1 VAARK
6 AVSTTVRAATV
17 VPMTWIAAIAAS
29 VAVLLLVT
37 RAERTSLSA
46 AARDYLV
53 APVVDEPAPTGVPR
67 DLGFV
72 PWAIA
77 GTVVGLLLAQ
87 GDLFLSGAGRSA
99 PALGTLGGAGG
110 WLLWSSRRTSAR
122 ERTALRL
129 RHELPV
135 VADAIA
141 LHAIAGE
148 SVSSALSGIVEQT
161 SGVAASEFAAA
172 LEMHSSGESLIE
184 SLGHAKATTAHPEAA
199 RLYDVL
205 IHAHGSGGRLSAAL
219 AELAMD
225 FRSSIAS
232 DLTSEGG
239 KRAIT
244 SYGPVLALMVPT
256 ALLFLLYP
264 TLLGLRAL
272 SGAP

>member
-1 VAARK
+1 
-6 AVSTTVRAATV
+6 
-17 VPMTWIAAIAAS
+17 MMWIGAIAAAAAVFLIVTS
-29 VAVLLLVT
+29 V
-37 RAERTSLSA
+37 RSTSLSTA
-46 AARDYLV
+46 VHDYLV
-53 APVVDEPAPTGVPR
+53 EPVEEESAQPPTPK
-67 DLGFV
+67 DLGFI
-72 PWAIA
+72 PWVIGGA
-77 GTVVGLLLAQ
+77 VVGLLLAQ

-99 PALGTLGGAGG
+99 PALGILGAVGG
-110 WLLWSSRRTSAR
+110 WFIWSSRRSSLKQRRAV
-122 ERTALRL
+122 RL

-141 LHAIAGE
+141 LHAVAGE
-148 SVSSALSGIVEQT
+148 SVSSALSAVATQT
-161 SGVAASEFAAA
+161 TGVASQEFTVVLDRHRDGAGLA
-172 LEMHSSGESLIE
+172 ESLVE
-184 SLGHAKATTAHPEAA
+184 VKRTTAHPDAV

-205 IHAHGSGGRLSAAL
+205 IHAHGSGGRLAASLSDL
-219 AELAMD
+219 AVD

>member
-1 VAARK
+1 MMWLAAII
-6 AVSTTVRAATV
+6 AAT
-17 VPMTWIAAIAAS
+17 
-29 VAVLLLVT
+29 AVFLVVT
-37 RAERTSLSA
+37 RVRSASLSNA
-46 AARDYLV
+46 VHDYLV
-53 APVVDEPAPTGVPR
+53 EPIVEEPARPPMPR

-72 PWAIA
+72 PWVVGGA
-77 GTVVGLLLAQ
+77 VVGLLLAQ

-99 PALGTLGGAGG
+99 PALGILGAAGG
-110 WLLWSSRRTSAR
+110 WFVWSSRRTSLKQRRAMS
-122 ERTALRL
+122 L

-141 LHAIAGE
+141 LHAVAGE
-148 SVSSALSGIVEQT
+148 SVSSALSAVATQT
-161 SGVAASEFAAA
+161 SGIAAEEFTAVLDRHRDGEGLAEA
-172 LEMHSSGESLIE
+172 LTEI
-184 SLGHAKATTAHPEAA
+184 KRTTAHPDAI

-205 IHAHGSGGRLSAAL
+205 IHAHGAGGRLAASLSDL
-219 AELAMD
+219 ALD

-232 DLTSEGG
+232 DLTAEGG

>member
-1 VAARK
+1 MMWLAA
-6 AVSTTVRAATV
+6 AVT
-17 VPMTWIAAIAAS
+17 AIA
-29 VAVLLLVT
+29 VFLLVT
-37 RAERTSLSA
+37 RVRPSSLSA
-46 AARDYLV
+46 AIHDYLV
-53 APVVDEPAPTGVPR
+53 EPVEEESAHPPVSK

-72 PWAIA
+72 PWVIGGA
-77 GTVVGLLLAQ
+77 VVGLLLAQ

-99 PALGTLGGAGG
+99 PALGILGSAGG
-110 WLLWSSRRTSAR
+110 WFVWSSRRSTLKQRRA
-122 ERTALRL
+122 TRL

-141 LHAIAGE
+141 LHAVAGE
-148 SVSSALSGIVEQT
+148 SVSSALSAVATQT
-161 SGVAASEFAAA
+161 TGVAAEEFNAV
-172 LEMHSSGESLIE
+172 LERHRDGEGLAESLTE
-184 SLGHAKATTAHPEAA
+184 VKRTTAHPDAV
-199 RLYDVL
+199 RLYEVL
-205 IHAHGSGGRLSAAL
+205 IHAHGSGGRLAASL
-219 AELAMD
+219 SELAVD

>member
-1 VAARK
+1 
-6 AVSTTVRAATV
+6 
-17 VPMTWIAAIAAS
+17 MTWLAAIAAA
-29 VAVLLLVT
+29 VAVFLLVT
-37 RAERTSLSA
+37 RVRSVSLSDA
-46 AARDYLV
+46 VHGYLM
-53 APVVDEPAPTGVPR
+53 APVVEESAHPPEPK

-72 PWAIA
+72 PWVVGGA
-77 GTVVGLLLAQ
+77 VVGLLLSQ

-99 PALGTLGGAGG
+99 PALGILGAAGG
-110 WLLWSSRRTSAR
+110 WLVWSSRRTSLKQR
-122 ERTALRL
+122 RALRL

-135 VADAIA
+135 IADAIA
-141 LHAIAGE
+141 LYAVAGE
-148 SVSSALSGIVEQT
+148 SVSSALSAVATQT
-161 SGVAASEFAAA
+161 KGVAAEEFTAV
-172 LEMHSSGESLIE
+172 LDRHRDGEGFVESLTE
-184 SLGHAKATTAHPEAA
+184 VKRTTAHPDAV
-199 RLYDVL
+199 RLYEVL
-205 IHAHGSGGRLSAAL
+205 IHAHGSGGRLAASL
-219 AELAMD
+219 SELALD

>member
-1 VAARK
+1 
-6 AVSTTVRAATV
+6 
-17 VPMTWIAAIAAS
+17 MMWLAAIAAAT
-29 VAVLLLVT
+29 AVFLLVT
-37 RAERTSLSA
+37 TVRSVSLSTTVH
-46 AARDYLV
+46 DYLV
-53 APVVDEPAPTGVPR
+53 EPVVEESAQSPTSR

-72 PWAIA
+72 PWVIGGA
-77 GTVVGLLLAQ
+77 VVGLLLAQ

-99 PALGTLGGAGG
+99 PALGILGAAGG
-110 WLLWSSRRTSAR
+110 WFVWSSRRTSMKQR
-122 ERTALRL
+122 RALRL

-141 LHAIAGE
+141 LHAVAGE
-148 SVSSALSGIVEQT
+148 SVSSALSAVATQT
-161 SGVAASEFAAA
+161 TGVAAEEFAAV
-172 LEMHSSGESLIE
+172 LDMHRDGDGLVDSLTA
-184 SLGHAKATTAHPEAA
+184 GKRTTAHPDAV

-205 IHAHGSGGRLSAAL
+205 IHAHGSGGRLAASL
-219 AELAMD
+219 TELSVD
-225 FRSSIAS
+225 FRSSIAT

-272 SGAP
+272 SGTP

>member
-1 VAARK
+1 
-6 AVSTTVRAATV
+6 
-17 VPMTWIAAIAAS
+17 MMWIGAIAAGA
-29 VAVLLLVT
+29 AVFLLVT
-37 RAERTSLSA
+37 RGPVSSSLSVA
-46 AARDYLV
+46 VHDYLV
-53 APVVDEPAPTGVPR
+53 APPVEESAHPPKPKDF
-67 DLGFV
+67 GFV
-72 PWAIA
+72 PWVLGGA
-77 GTVVGLLLAQ
+77 VVGLLLAQ

-99 PALGTLGGAGG
+99 PALGLLGGAAG
-110 WLLWSSRRTSAR
+110 WFLWSSRRTSSR
-122 ERTALRL
+122 QRRALRL

-141 LHAIAGE
+141 LHAVAGE
-148 SVSSALSGIVEQT
+148 SVASALAAVATQT
-161 SGVAASEFAAA
+161 TGVAADEFSAVLDA
-172 LEMHSSGESLIE
+172 HRSGDGLVESLTD
-184 SLGHAKATTAHPEAA
+184 GKRTTAHPDAE

-205 IHAHGSGGRLSAAL
+205 IHAHGSGGRLAASL
-219 AELAMD
+219 NELAVD

>member
-1 VAARK
+1 
-6 AVSTTVRAATV
+6 
-17 VPMTWIAAIAAS
+17 MMWFAAIVGA
-29 VAVLLLVT
+29 VAVFLLVT
-37 RAERTSLSA
+37 RVHPVSLSVA
-46 AARDYLV
+46 VHDYLV
-53 APVVDEPAPTGVPR
+53 APVEEEPAHPPR
-67 DLGFV
+67 PKDLGFV
-72 PWAIA
+72 PWVIGGA
-77 GTVVGLLLAQ
+77 VVGLLLAQ

-99 PALGTLGGAGG
+99 PALGLLGAAGG
-110 WLLWSSRRTSAR
+110 WLVWSSRRTSVKQRRAV
-122 ERTALRL
+122 RL

-141 LHAIAGE
+141 LHAVAGE
-148 SVSSALSGIVEQT
+148 SVSSALSAIADQT
-161 SGVAASEFAAA
+161 TGVAAEEFTAA
-172 LEMHSSGESLIE
+172 LDMHRKGDGLAESLAA
-184 SLGHAKATTAHPEAA
+184 SKSVTAHPDAE
-199 RLYDVL
+199 RLYEVL
-205 IHAHGSGGRLSAAL
+205 IHAHGSGGRLAASL
-219 AELAMD
+219 SELAVD

>member
-1 VAARK
+1 MIWLAAVAAAT
-6 AVSTTVRAATV
+6 AVF
-17 VPMTWIAAIAAS
+17 
-29 VAVLLLVT
+29 LLVT
-37 RAERTSLSA
+37 RVRKASLSVVV
-46 AARDYLV
+46 RDYLV
-53 APVVDEPAPTGVPR
+53 APDVEESARPPLPR

-72 PWAIA
+72 PWVVGSA
-77 GTVVGLLLAQ
+77 VVGLLLAQ
-87 GDLFLSGAGRSA
+87 GDLFLAGAGRSA
-99 PALGTLGGAGG
+99 PALGILGATGG
-110 WLLWSSRRTSAR
+110 WLVWSSRRTSLK
-122 ERTALRL
+122 ERRSLRL

-141 LHAIAGE
+141 LHAVAGE
-148 SVSSALSGIVEQT
+148 SVSSALSAVATQT
-161 SGVAASEFAAA
+161 TGVAAEEFTDALDRYSDGEGLTEA
-172 LEMHSSGESLIE
+172 LEEIKRS
-184 SLGHAKATTAHPEAA
+184 TAHPDAV
-199 RLYDVL
+199 RLYEVL
-205 IHAHGSGGRLSAAL
+205 IHAHGSGGRLAASL
-219 AELAMD
+219 SELAVD

>member
-1 VAARK
+1 
-6 AVSTTVRAATV
+6 
-17 VPMTWIAAIAAS
+17 MTWLAAIAAS
-29 VAVLLLVT
+29 AAVFALVT
-37 RAERTSLSA
+37 RVRPSSLTVA
-46 AARDYLV
+46 VHDYLV
-53 APVVDEPAPTGVPR
+53 APAVEEPAPTPEPK
-67 DLGFV
+67 DLGFI
-72 PWAIA
+72 PWILGGA
-77 GTVVGLLLAQ
+77 VVGLLLAQ

-99 PALGTLGGAGG
+99 PALGILGGAGG
-110 WLLWSSRRTSAR
+110 WLVWSSRRTSLR
-122 ERTALRL
+122 QRRALRL

-141 LHAIAGE
+141 LHAVAGE
-148 SVSSALSGIVEQT
+148 SVSSALSSVATQT
-161 SGVAASEFAAA
+161 TGVAAAEFAAA
-172 LEMHSSGESLIE
+172 LERLRAGEGLAESLAQ
-184 SLGHAKATTAHPEAA
+184 SKRSTAHPDAE
-199 RLYDVL
+199 RLYEVL
-205 IHAHGSGGRLSAAL
+205 IQAHGSGGRLSASL
-219 AELAMD
+219 SELAVD

>member
-1 VAARK
+1 MMWLASLAAAA
-6 AVSTTVRAATV
+6 AVF
-17 VPMTWIAAIAAS
+17 
-29 VAVLLLVT
+29 LLVT
-37 RAERTSLSA
+37 RVRSASLSSA
-46 AARDYLV
+46 VHDYLV
-53 APVVDEPAPTGVPR
+53 APPVEESAQPPKPK

-72 PWAIA
+72 PWVLGGA
-77 GTVVGLLLAQ
+77 VVGLLLAQ

-99 PALGTLGGAGG
+99 PALGLLGGAAG
-110 WLLWSSRRTSAR
+110 WFVWSSRRTSLAQR
-122 ERTALRL
+122 RALRL

-141 LHAIAGE
+141 LHAVAGE
-148 SVSSALSGIVEQT
+148 SVASALSAVATQTTGI
-161 SGVAASEFAAA
+161 AADEFAAV
-172 LEMHSSGESLIE
+172 LETHRSGDGLVESLTE
-184 SLGHAKATTAHPEAA
+184 GKRTTAHPDAV
-199 RLYDVL
+199 RLYEVL
-205 IHAHGSGGRLSAAL
+205 IHAHGSGGRLAESL
-219 AELAMD
+219 NELAVD

>member
-1 VAARK
+1 
-6 AVSTTVRAATV
+6 
-17 VPMTWIAAIAAS
+17 MTWIAAAAAAA
-29 VAVLLLVT
+29 AVFLLVA
-37 RAERTSLSA
+37 RVRDASLSTA
-46 AARDYLV
+46 VHDYLV
-53 APVVDEPAPTGVPR
+53 PPSAEEPAPPTTPR

-72 PWAIA
+72 PWVLGGAV
-77 GTVVGLLLAQ
+77 GGLLLAQ
-87 GDLFLSGAGRSA
+87 GDLFLSGVGRSA
-99 PALGTLGGAGG
+99 PALGFLGAAGG
-110 WLLWSSRRTSAR
+110 WLVWSSRRSSLKQR
-122 ERTALRL
+122 RALRL

-141 LHAIAGE
+141 LHAVAGE
-148 SVSSALSGIVEQT
+148 SVSSALSAVADQT
-161 SGVAASEFAAA
+161 TGVAADEFAAV
-172 LEMHSSGESLIE
+172 LEMHREGEGLAESLAA
-184 SLGHAKATTAHPEAA
+184 SKRATAHPEAE

-205 IHAHGSGGRLSAAL
+205 IHAHGSGGRLAASL
-219 AELAMD
+219 SELAVD

>member
-1 VAARK
+1 MMWLAAIL
-6 AVSTTVRAATV
+6 AAT
-17 VPMTWIAAIAAS
+17 
-29 VAVLLLVT
+29 AVFLLVT
-37 RAERTSLSA
+37 RVHPVSLSVA
-46 AARDYLV
+46 VHDYLV
-53 APVVDEPAPTGVPR
+53 APVEEESAQPPKPK

-72 PWAIA
+72 PWVVGGA
-77 GTVVGLLLAQ
+77 VVGLLLAQ

-99 PALGTLGGAGG
+99 PALGVLGAVGG
-110 WLLWSSRRTSAR
+110 WLIWSSRRTSAQQR
-122 ERTALRL
+122 RALRL

-141 LHAIAGE
+141 LHAVAGE
-148 SVSSALSGIVEQT
+148 SVSSALSAVATQT
-161 SGVAASEFAAA
+161 TGVASEEFAAA
-172 LEMHSSGESLIE
+172 LQRHTDGYGLAESLTE
-184 SLGHAKATTAHPEAA
+184 SKRTTAHRDAE
-199 RLYDVL
+199 RLYEVL
-205 IHAHGSGGRLSAAL
+205 IHAHGSGGRLAASL
-219 AELAMD
+219 SELALD

>member
-1 VAARK
+1 
-6 AVSTTVRAATV
+6 
-17 VPMTWIAAIAAS
+17 MTWLAAIITAF
-29 VAVLLLVT
+29 AVFLLVT
-37 RAERTSLSA
+37 RIRRVSLSSA
-46 AARDYLV
+46 VHDYLV
-53 APVVDEPAPTGVPR
+53 EPDLEESAHPPVPR
-67 DLGFV
+67 DFGFV
-72 PWAIA
+72 PWALGGA
-77 GTVVGLLLAQ
+77 VVGLLLAQ

-99 PALGTLGGAGG
+99 PALAALGAAGG
-110 WLLWSSRRTSAR
+110 WLVWSSRRTSLTQRRAQ
-122 ERTALRL
+122 RL

-141 LHAIAGE
+141 LHAVAGE
-148 SVSSALSGIVEQT
+148 SVSSALSAVATQT
-161 SGVAASEFAAA
+161 TGVASEEFGAA
-172 LEMHSSGESLIE
+172 LERHREGASLAESLTE
-184 SLGHAKATTAHPEAA
+184 SKSATAHPDAG

-205 IHAHGSGGRLSAAL
+205 IHAHGSGGRLAASL
-219 AELAMD
+219 SELAVD
-225 FRSSIAS
+225 FRSSIAT